1 VRPWRRGGIGA
12 CSTAGLSGAPW
23 RNEGLV
29 LHYANISAPAAVMRA
44 AYANAGLA
52 AAGPAGRLPYGNFS
66 AFPITASSTSTSS
79 PTISPTTSTLS
90 EIIYANENNDV
101 ASKHRFAYSQ
111 ALAFKVQLQDM
122 ATRAQW
128 QLRPA
133 LAILTAFTDGGSS
146 PSVGTEPDIA
156 STYTAFGASTRLD
169 VDFCGLNRND
179 LVAAFAFAD
188 GANAGAVDG
197 LSSPIIS
204 GGVITDLGRW
214 GNMEEGLTTGLN
226 SRLAQLIQAN
236 AFNSVDVFQGNIFST
251 AAGGSTGPQR

>member
-1 VRPWRRGGIGA
+1 VGSRPFITFNTYFTLPALTKRDQ
-12 CSTAGLSGAPW
+12 TFP
-23 RNEGLV
+23 LV
-29 LHYANISAPAAVMRA
+29 GRVVELREDTITPA
-44 AYANAGLA
+44 
-52 AAGPAGRLPYGNFS
+52 
-66 AFPITASSTSTSS
+66 
-79 PTISPTTSTLS
+79 TSTLS

-156 STYTAFGASTRLD
+156 STYKAFGASTQLD

-188 GANAGAVDG
+188 GA
-197 LSSPIIS
+197 I
-204 GGVITDLGRW
+204 
-214 GNMEEGLTTGLN
+214 
-226 SRLAQLIQAN
+226 
-236 AFNSVDVFQGNIFST
+236 
-251 AAGGSTGPQR
+251 